1 MEASTSFSM
10 FLSGF
15 LVKTA
20 ALFFFKIMHLLSEM
34 QTSVITGLL
43 LVSVICSTFMLFGES
58 DLKRFV
64 AVGTIQ
70 EMGFAM
76 LLLVLTKS
84 ENSSVSGNSL
94 LVHSLVSITMFWV
107 SDQIYCR
114 LGHRSLNGTGGL
126 WYVAPK
132 TTIIAFFIFFII
144 RGLPFMYRYNIEF
157 QSFEAVSAFSLEI
170 AAIFIFVLACVGN
183 LAILYRVFKLFFGAP
198 NRKLMPYETQISN
211 LVVPLVPICAMLY
224 FPFA

>member
-1 MEASTSFSM
+1 M

-20 ALFFFKIMHLLSEM
+20 AIFFFKIMHLLSPTQELALLWLLSI
-34 QTSVITGLL
+34 SVL
-43 LVSVICSTFMLFGES
+43 CSTFMLFGES

-64 AVGTIQ
+64 AICTIQ

-76 LLLVLTKS
+76 LMLVLTKS

-94 LVHSLVSITMFWV
+94 LVHSLISIVMFWV

-132 TTIIAFFIFFII
+132 TTLAAFFIFFIV
-144 RGLPFMYRYNIEF
+144 RGLPLMYRYNIEL
-157 QSFEAVSAFSLEI
+157 QSFEAVSAFSLKATAVYVFTLSCI
-170 AAIFIFVLACVGN
+170 GN
-183 LAILYRVFKLFFGAP
+183 LATVYRVFKLFFCAP
-198 NRKLMPYETQISN
+198 NKKLMPYEMQLVD
-211 LVVPLVPICAMLY
+211 LVVPVLPICAILY
-224 FPFA
+224 FPFT